1 MGLSVSWFALRADR
15 PGFGRPRRNGF
26 AFGVTDDS
34 QVVSGG
40 GASAKKFRQRLHRFD
55 MDAKDFESGK
65 NRDG

>member
-34 QVVSGG
+34 QVVLKGSGF
-40 GASAKKFRQRLHRFD
+40 S
-55 MDAKDFESGK
+55 
-65 NRDG
+65 